1 MKISVQNWLITHWK
15 QKVYYLSLLMLL
27 FSSFSTMAGVCYQIQ
42 DIPSGLDER
51 TFNSTQPTAK
61 PVTLRHPSDSLL
73 RPADNRV
80 DFQVQ
85 TVSRHRLR
93 ISFNNNSGNSI
104 FVKIYDVIGNLI
116 RHEQIDRKG
125 KFKKEYDLSNAPT
138 DYYVIEVGD
147 KEFST
152 VKRLFPN

>member
-1 MKISVQNWLITHWK
+1 MKTTVQNWFIKYWK

-27 FSSFSTMAGVCYQIQ
+27 CSSFSTVAGVCFQIR
-42 DIPSGLDER
+42 DIPSTSDER
-51 TFNSTQPTAK
+51 NLNSAQYSAAPATFHRDA
-61 PVTLRHPSDSLL
+61 DSLPRL
-73 RPADNRV
+73 ADNRV

-116 RHEQIDRKG
+116 RHEKIDKKG
-125 KFKKEYDLSNAPT
+125 KFKKDYDLSNAPT
-138 DYYVIEVGD
+138 DFYVIEVGD

>member
-1 MKISVQNWLITHWK
+1 MKTPVQNWLITHWK

-27 FSSFSTMAGVCYQIQ
+27 FCSFSTVAGVCFQIR
-42 DIPSGLDER
+42 DIPSVSGER
-51 TFNSTQPTAK
+51 PFHATQPAATPFA
-61 PVTLRHPSDSLL
+61 LRHPSDSLP

-93 ISFNNNSGNSI
+93 ISFNNHSGNSI

-116 RHEQIDRKG
+116 RHEQIDKKG
-125 KFKKEYDLSNAPT
+125 KFRKEYDLSDAPT

-152 VKRLFPN
+152 VKRMFPN

>member
-1 MKISVQNWLITHWK
+1 MR
-15 QKVYYLSLLMLL
+15 
-27 FSSFSTMAGVCYQIQ
+27 
-42 DIPSGLDER
+42 DIPAVSDENNL
-51 TFNSTQPTAK
+51 NSAQYSAASAALHRDT
-61 PVTLRHPSDSLL
+61 DSLP
-73 RPADNRV
+73 RSADNRV

-116 RHEQIDRKG
+116 RQEKIDKKG
-125 KFKKEYDLSNAPT
+125 KFKKDYDLSNAPT